1 MIEKLKKLNNEKYDF
16 DLKTKICILVFIFV
30 FSSVIGWIHEELFCL
45 IMDGELVKRGF
56 LYGVYLPV
64 YGLGAVFIVLLLKR
78 FKSKP
83 ILFFL
88 LVMLVTGV
96 LEYIA
101 GVLLYEIYHKTWWSY
116 EGLFLN
122 IDGYVCLRSVF
133 SFAIGG
139 LLLIYLLEPL
149 ICKLVSK
156 MKKKNVIII
165 SLFMMGIILID
176 FGLTL
181 LFRNQV

>member
-1 MIEKLKKLNNEKYDF
+1 
-16 DLKTKICILVFIFV
+16 
-30 FSSVIGWIHEELFCL
+30 
-45 IMDGELVKRGF
+45 
-56 LYGVYLPV
+56 
-64 YGLGAVFIVLLLKR
+64 
-78 FKSKP
+78 
-83 ILFFL
+83 
-88 LVMLVTGV
+88 MLVTGV